1 MKKKIAELE
10 AKDRD
15 IGWLYQYSSIT
26 LLISCIETLK
36 KQALQQASEYNRLAT
51 KYNEETGSVSDKR
64 KD

>member
-1 MKKKIAELE
+1 LKKRIAELE

-15 IGWLYQYSSIT
+15 IGWLNQCGSTT

-36 KQALQQASEYNRLAT
+36 KQALQQAAEYDMLAT